1 MELDGG
7 LMLSELRPGEKRQT
21 QINGRRVEGVN
32 GMIQIQMEIWIVD
45 VEFARFFDQMLS
57 EIGLDTPISTFVGV
71 GQRRF

>member
-7 LMLSELRPGEKRQT
+7 LMLSELRPWEKRQT